1 MSGESVLAFFRK
13 SKTDPFLER
22 FAVENDRRLF
32 GCMGSGS
39 TFGAALVVYALSIQI
54 FPNPGREDG
63 FSVPQPEPPVW
74 PKHGDDIIRV
84 KPPVNYHGS
93 IRDRRMAHTDAHVPP
108 GPGRADHQPPKPKA
122 VKPAVKDPGVLKV
135 AVIPYLKKL
144 ASGNAYN
151 LLGNSARHTDLNKL
165 EEFGS
170 LTRTDPTRL
179 GGRLGRQSNDFN
191 QGYSEDGT
199 ADKTD
204 GGITLPN
211 LPTTSG
217 IVGAVKV
224 PKGIGGSVISVD
236 QFQNTTT
243 RSTASILA
251 VIRAHSSG
259 LRHVYNTHL
268 KLRPGL
274 AGKVT
279 LRFAIAPSGA
289 VVDVGL
295 AGSTTDNAAFDAE
308 ILRQVIAWRF
318 EPVKAPGNDLVTVPF
333 NFSE

>member
-22 FAVENDRRLF
+22 FAVESDRRLF

-54 FPNPGREDG
+54 FPNPGGEGG
-63 FSVPQPEPPVW
+63 FPVPHPEPPVW
-74 PKHGDDIIRV
+74 PKHRDDIIRV

-93 IRDRRMAHTDAHVPP
+93 IRDRRMAHADTHVP
-108 GPGRADHQPPKPKA
+108 PGRADHQPPKPKA
-122 VKPAVKDPGVLKV
+122 QKPAVKDPGVLKV
-135 AVIPYLKKL
+135 TVIPYLSRII
-144 ASGNAYN
+144 SGNAYD

-179 GGRLGRQSNDFN
+179 GGRLGKQSNDFN

-204 GGITLPN
+204 GDITLPN
-211 LPTTSG
+211 LPTPSG
-217 IVGAVKV
+217 ITGSVKV
-224 PKGIGGSVISVD
+224 PRGLGGSEISVD
-236 QFQNTTT
+236 QIQNGAS

-259 LRHVYNTHL
+259 LRHVYETRL
-268 KLRPGL
+268 KLNPGL

-279 LRFAIAPSGA
+279 LRFAIAPSGQ

-295 AGSTTDNAAFDAE
+295 AGSTTSDAAFDAE
-308 ILRQVIAWRF
+308 VLRQVMSWRF